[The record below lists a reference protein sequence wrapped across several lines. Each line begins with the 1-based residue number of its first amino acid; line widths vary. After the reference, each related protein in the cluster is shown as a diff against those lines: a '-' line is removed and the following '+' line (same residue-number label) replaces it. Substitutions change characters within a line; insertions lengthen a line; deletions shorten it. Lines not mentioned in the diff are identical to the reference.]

1 MRRHHVGPAHI
12 DRVRADAQVELQRS
26 PDHELRNPIDEQ
38 GRARWPRTHAYRYV
52 PSACAIGDRARER
65 VAHRRAEV
73 RLVELELCVGGG
85 RERVA
90 IRVATLCPHERE
102 LGQRARDGRLTCP
115 RGRVLRRVQRDGAGF
130 GIARRHEAR
139 ACFVDRTTQIFLR
152 VRERGELALVGRG
165 LGIDQRDREA
175 RGREAHARNGHIA
188 CGGIAHDQRDA
199 RLRARHAS
207 EPGDT
212 KCYHRHAQSMSL
224 TFPPG
229 YTLIRPVGAG
239 GMAELY
245 LVEKAALGGT
255 RRQVV
260 LKCILPGFA
269 RDPTFREMFVNEARV
284 AMQLSHANIVQVHDL
299 REVDGSYVIEM
310 EYVAGTDLT
319 HLVRSEKL
327 PIDSALYVASALLR
341 ALGYAHRQ
349 HAADGRSLD
358 LVHRD
363 VTPGN
368 ILLSTEGEVKLT
380 DFGLARSRDR
390 VGRSIAG
397 VKGTFAFMSPEQAE
411 GRHVDARADLFA
423 VGAVLYAMLAGESPF
438 EGGGPAATLDRVRE
452 VRYAPLDAAL
462 DLGDIFA
469 RSLAREPEARFADA
483 DAMRVAIEELAAQ
496 KGLRLG
502 PDALAVRVRTL
513 VASTK
518 ASTKATV
525 EPVAAFGATAM
536 PTDSA
541 TPTSDAPIS
550 ETEAPLRLAGGT
562 RAMAKRPKGRS
573 GARFAAAFMG
583 CALLVSGFFYLRSH
597 LGIFPHGPPPVRT
610 PPPVA
615 PPPPKAP
622 SVVTPVVDPRVV
634 PAAAEA
640 IVKRPG
646 YVTVSSDPWAY
657 VTIDGKK
664 RGTTPL
670 LDVEVAPGVHEVQLE
685 NPPLGAVKH
694 LHVRV
699 RPGEHKKVIENL
711 SREEP

>member
-1 MRRHHVGPAHI
+1 
-12 DRVRADAQVELQRS
+12 
-26 PDHELRNPIDEQ
+26 
-38 GRARWPRTHAYRYV
+38 
-52 PSACAIGDRARER
+52 
-65 VAHRRAEV
+65 
-73 RLVELELCVGGG
+73 
-85 RERVA
+85 
-90 IRVATLCPHERE
+90 
-102 LGQRARDGRLTCP
+102 
-115 RGRVLRRVQRDGAGF
+115 
-130 GIARRHEAR
+130 
-139 ACFVDRTTQIFLR
+139 
-152 VRERGELALVGRG
+152 
-165 LGIDQRDREA
+165 
-175 RGREAHARNGHIA
+175 
-188 CGGIAHDQRDA
+188 
-199 RLRARHAS
+199 
-207 EPGDT
+207 
-212 KCYHRHAQSMSL
+212 MSL

-245 LVEKAALGGT
+245 LVEKTALGGT

-299 REVDGSYVIEM
+299 RELDGSYVIEM

-319 HLVRSEKL
+319 HLVRSEGKL
-327 PIDSALYVASALLR
+327 PIDIALYVASALLR

-349 HAADGRSLD
+349 HAADGSPLD

-363 VTPGN
+363 VSPGN

-452 VRYAPLDAAL
+452 VRYEALAPAL
-462 DLGDIFA
+462 GLAELFA
-469 RSLAREPEARFADA
+469 RSLAREPDARFAHA

-496 KGLRLG
+496 QGLRLG
-502 PDALAVRVRTL
+502 PDALAMRVRAL
-513 VASTK
+513 LASSKTS
-518 ASTKATV
+518 A
-525 EPVAAFGATAM
+525 EPTAAFEATAV
-536 PTDSA
+536 PTAGASPD
-541 TPTSDAPIS
+541 SDAPIS
-550 ETEAPLRLAGGT
+550 EAAAPLRLAGGT
-562 RAMAKRPKGRS
+562 RALAPRPQGRS

-610 PPPVA
+610 PPPVTQTPSKA
-615 PPPPKAP
+615 PVAVTPAVDPSTAP
-622 SVVTPVVDPRVV
+622 SV
-634 PAAAEA
+634 AHAQAGA
-640 IVKRPG
+640 IVKRTG
-646 YVTVSSDPWAY
+646 YVTVSSDPWSF
-657 VTIDGKK
+657 VTIDGKR

-670 LDVEVAPGVHEVQLE
+670 IEVEVAPGVHEVQLE

-699 RPGEHKKVIENL
+699 RPGEHKKVIEKL

>member
-1 MRRHHVGPAHI
+1 
-12 DRVRADAQVELQRS
+12 
-26 PDHELRNPIDEQ
+26 
-38 GRARWPRTHAYRYV
+38 
-52 PSACAIGDRARER
+52 
-65 VAHRRAEV
+65 
-73 RLVELELCVGGG
+73 
-85 RERVA
+85 
-90 IRVATLCPHERE
+90 
-102 LGQRARDGRLTCP
+102 
-115 RGRVLRRVQRDGAGF
+115 
-130 GIARRHEAR
+130 
-139 ACFVDRTTQIFLR
+139 
-152 VRERGELALVGRG
+152 
-165 LGIDQRDREA
+165 
-175 RGREAHARNGHIA
+175 
-188 CGGIAHDQRDA
+188 
-199 RLRARHAS
+199 
-207 EPGDT
+207 
-212 KCYHRHAQSMSL
+212 MSL

-245 LVEKAALGGT
+245 LVEKTALGGT

-299 REVDGSYVIEM
+299 RELDGSYVIEM

-327 PIDSALYVASALLR
+327 PIDIALYVASALLR

-452 VRYAPLDAAL
+452 VRYEPLDAAL
-462 DLGDIFA
+462 GLGDVFA

-502 PDALAVRVRTL
+502 PDALAVRVRAL
-513 VASTK
+513 LASTQTSV
-518 ASTKATV
+518 APAAAFDATV
-525 EPVAAFGATAM
+525 APTAGA
-536 PTDSA
+536 SSN
-541 TPTSDAPIS
+541 SDAPIS
-550 ETEAPLRLAGGT
+550 EAAAPLRLAGGT
-562 RAMAKRPKGRS
+562 RALAPRPEGRS
-573 GARFAAAFMG
+573 GARFATVFMG

-610 PPPVA
+610 PPPVTRTPSNA
-615 PPPPKAP
+615 PIVATPALDP
-622 SVVTPVVDPRVV
+622 STTPSMAH
-634 PAAAEA
+634 AAAGA
-640 IVKRPG
+640 IVKRTG
-646 YVTVSSDPWAY
+646 YLTVSSDPWSF

-670 LDVEVAPGVHEVQLE
+670 IEVEVTPGVHEVELE

-699 RPGEHKKVIENL
+699 RPGEHKKVIEKL